1 MNTNS
6 NTKTKSEFVQIAAM
20 RGYKAAG
27 DRKSVCE
34 FYALEEKHLF
44 KNGFASQGLIEVIE
58 MVTVPVGSSEHE
70 SAVSNSAPDLRPVN
84 WNNIDRQYLLR
95 MLLGRES

>member
-6 NTKTKSEFVQIAAM
+6 NTKTEFVQIAAM
-20 RGYKAAG
+20 HGYKAAG
-27 DRKSVCE
+27 DRNSVCD

-44 KNGFASQGLIEVIE
+44 KNGFSSQGYVEVIE

-95 MLLGRES
+95 MLLGREL